1 MSEKLPGSRF
11 TIWFFEEDSN
21 VDSEGMEEQTKTA
34 NVDISDPQAL
44 FTEIYSRVCLNISQ
58 YLSVK
63 LKHDTLFYCAVL
75 GNTLCN
81 VIFKLVLKVHKSKV
95 FKKWIVISIYL

>member
-1 MSEKLPGSRF
+1 
-11 TIWFFEEDSN
+11 
-21 VDSEGMEEQTKTA
+21 MEEQTITA
-34 NVDISDPQAL
+34 DVDISDPEAL

-63 LKHDTLFYCAVL
+63 LKHDTLFNCVVL

-95 FKKWIVISIYL
+95 FKK